1 MSVKAQRP
9 RSSSYVNLLQKQRS
23 INNSTAADAG
33 LARSSRIPGAGVAF
47 QSTVKYDK
55 KKSLGAKPLVDKRPT
70 TNQDDGDD
78 FLTTAYNNVIEE
90 NNFIKAS
97 LKKSLFKDGSTRA
110 MTGPDGEPL
119 DILNKGDDVSKVDA
133 SSDSFLKALIKS
145 ESSGSSTAVNE
156 KVDKKGKR
164 KFVGFLQFG
173 ERRLLDYMEE
183 TGAEFTQD
191 DFMDDKKLQE
201 VVADWHIKDI
211 DKEIKSLGAL
221 PKGFNNRNG
230 LRAVAHLGG
239 ISGMKQFVKS
249 RGKYDPDDGN
259 KKKTNEVG
267 TKLSDYYKKFSNL

>member
-1 MSVKAQRP
+1 
-9 RSSSYVNLLQKQRS
+9 
-23 INNSTAADAG
+23 
-33 LARSSRIPGAGVAF
+33 
-47 QSTVKYDK
+47 
-55 KKSLGAKPLVDKRPT
+55 
-70 TNQDDGDD
+70 
-78 FLTTAYNNVIEE
+78 
-90 NNFIKAS
+90 
-97 LKKSLFKDGSTRA
+97 